1 LRATAVGVILVTLL
15 AGCGAKGERFETTLS
30 TADGEFPLLVELGD
44 GTDLVTGIEA
54 LDSDVWTGVLPMVEV
69 DPTDRQSLIFRWL
82 GGMCDNNAVLAFQAL
97 ESGYSL
103 HLGVARK
110 LGLGCPAAG
119 VLRTVRIR
127 TSIPI
132 DANSISL
139 SGSG

>member
-1 LRATAVGVILVTLL
+1 MRATAVGMILATLL
-15 AGCGAKGERFETTLS
+15 IGCGVKGERFETTLS
-30 TADGEFPLLVELGD
+30 TATGEFPLPVELGD
-44 GTDLVTGIEA
+44 GTDLVIGIEPADPDEWTGI
-54 LDSDVWTGVLPMVEV
+54 LPTVEV
-69 DPTDRQSLIFRWL
+69 DPTDRLSLIFRWL
-82 GGMCDNNAVLAFQAL
+82 GGMCDNNAVIAFQAL

-119 VLRTVRIR
+119 VLRSVRIR

-132 DANSISL
+132 DADSIRI